1 MKNFKYI
8 AITADGKK
16 LRSNINATN
25 AQQAK
30 KTLKEQGLIVL
41 SIVENNQPL
50 NRFSKQP
57 SNQDICLFT
66 RQLATFLAA
75 GISLSD
81 ALSGMEQEQSQVM
94 RPFIQGIYQKVV
106 EGYSLAQA
114 LQQYPKLFSKLYCA
128 TIYAG
133 EQSGQLDNVLE
144 QLANYIE
151 QQHHAKQKI
160 QQALIY
166 PCLMIS
172 VSVMIIVFLM
182 TEVVPKI
189 LAIFDDNQQSLP
201 VITKILIVL
210 SRGISLLLPYI
221 LIAALI
227 LIVYFLRKKTDLK
240 FKRAWHKALIENSLY
255 KRFIQLT
262 QIPRYLHTMHILL
275 SSGVNVLDSMN
286 VSTQLLTN
294 LIVQDA
300 FNRATQQVKEG
311 IAISRSLAQTHWF
324 SNMTIHLIQSGEK
337 SGQLAVMLERSAMQ
351 IDTTRQQFLDTALKL
366 LEPLIILLMG
376 GFVLFIVL
384 AILLPIFQMQQ
395 LV

>member
-1 MKNFKYI
+1 
-8 AITADGKK
+8 
-16 LRSNINATN
+16 
-25 AQQAK
+25 
-30 KTLKEQGLIVL
+30 
-41 SIVENNQPL
+41 
-50 NRFSKQP
+50 
-57 SNQDICLFT
+57 
-66 RQLATFLAA
+66 
-75 GISLSD
+75 
-81 ALSGMEQEQSQVM
+81 
-94 RPFIQGIYQKVV
+94 
-106 EGYSLAQA
+106 
-114 LQQYPKLFSKLYCA
+114 
-128 TIYAG
+128 
-133 EQSGQLDNVLE
+133 
-144 QLANYIE
+144 
-151 QQHHAKQKI
+151 
-160 QQALIY
+160 
-166 PCLMIS
+166 

-210 SRGISLLLPYI
+210 SRGISLLIPYI